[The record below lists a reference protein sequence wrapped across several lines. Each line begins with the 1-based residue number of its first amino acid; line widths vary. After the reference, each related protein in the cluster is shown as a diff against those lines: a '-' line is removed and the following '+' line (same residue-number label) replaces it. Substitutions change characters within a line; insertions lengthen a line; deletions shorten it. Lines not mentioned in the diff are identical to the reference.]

1 MRTAPHSS
9 GLFTVLV
16 LALAGCCGVGS
27 AQVSNQPEVR
37 SVRLR
42 ILDPDGGPVTFARV
56 RVMQCH
62 TVAHVGRVFTGAE
75 CADRVLMPSD
85 FVNGAAVFDS
95 LPCGAFA
102 FVVESRPYPAS
113 QSRVFEVPGEA
124 AEIMVRLTRGAALVG
139 VVTDQD
145 GRPLADAMVRT
156 EVHPSMQE
164 PLGFGAC
171 PVVLNTR
178 VGVRTDREGRYRL
191 EGIAHGEYR
200 LHAECQDRCELR
212 RDVSV
217 TEDKTVV
224 LDAFSIPRGCVVEGA
239 ATLDGV
245 AVGGIRICLRP
256 DDARVVVAGVEQAG
270 AGMDVEQRLV
280 WRDTGAVT
288 DSTGAYRFGTNV
300 PPGKWVMRAY
310 ASSPDA
316 DLRTTL
322 LQMAATSTET
332 NLIVGGGD
340 ERLTQAVHLMSKR

>member
-1 MRTAPHSS
+1 M
-9 GLFTVLV
+9 
-16 LALAGCCGVGS
+16 
-27 AQVSNQPEVR
+27 
-37 SVRLR
+37 RLR

-62 TVAHVGRVFTGAE
+62 TVAHIGRVFNGAE
-75 CADRVLMPSD
+75 CDDRVLMPSD
-85 FVNGAAVFDS
+85 FVNGAAVFDCLS
-95 LPCGAFA
+95 CGAFA
-102 FVVESRPYPAS
+102 FVVESRPHPAA

-124 AEIMVRLTRGAALVG
+124 AEITVRLTRGAALVG

-164 PLGFGAC
+164 PLAFGAY

-178 VGVRTDREGRYRL
+178 VSARADREGRYRL

-200 LHAECQDRCELR
+200 VHAGYEDRCELR

-217 TEDKTVV
+217 TEDKAIA
-224 LDAFSIPRGCVVEGA
+224 LDAFSIPRGCVVEGT

-245 AVGGIRICLRP
+245 AVGGIRISLRP

-270 AGMDVEQRLV
+270 AGMDAEQRLV

-288 DSTGAYRFGTNV
+288 DPTGAYRFGTNV
-300 PPGKWVMRAY
+300 PPGKWVMHAY
-310 ASSPDA
+310 ATSPDA

-322 LQMAATSTET
+322 LQMAATSTDT
-332 NLIVGGGD
+332 NLVVGGGD